1 MSNKKRIGMILL
13 IAVLGFSCAPTFS
26 LASAPTLDPFSMST
40 AIAQTAD
47 AASMQTAAAVQ
58 PGVQASPV
66 PGGPLLDQDAFN
78 TSIAQTFEAAGT
90 QTAALVPNTLTP
102 TPTLLPTQTAI
113 DTPSPTATFLLT
125 IHTSTPFK
133 LPKPTATKK
142 GHKGG
147 GGGGGGGGGDGGG
160 DDGGGPTPKAYSCS
174 VVGMNPPNNTVVQ
187 AGTNFRVFWTVKNT
201 ASPWDINSVDLVY
214 KGGDIPVRS
223 FGYDLPF
230 SVYTGFVV
238 TLPGVD
244 LTAPSK
250 AGRYSTHWQL
260 SRGARVVCDLYATII
275 VGAPTPTKIPTV
287 IVSPPP

>member
-1 MSNKKRIGMILL
+1 MSNRKRIGMVLL
-13 IAVLGFSCAPTFS
+13 IAMLGFSCAPTFS
-26 LASAPTLDPFSMST
+26 LASAPTLDPFSMGT

-47 AASMQTAAAVQ
+47 AASAQTAAVAQ
-58 PGVQASPV
+58 PGIQSSPV
-66 PGGPLLDQDAFN
+66 PGGPLLDQEAFN

-90 QTAALVPNTLTP
+90 QTAALIPNTLTP
-102 TPTLLPTQTAI
+102 TPTFLPTQTAVN
-113 DTPSPTATFLLT
+113 TPSPTATFLLT
-125 IHTSTPFK
+125 IHTATPFK

-147 GGGGGGGGGDGGG
+147 GGGGGGGGDDGGG
-160 DDGGGPTPKAYSCS
+160 DGGGPTPKAYSCS
-174 VVGMNPPNNTVVQ
+174 VVGVNPPNNTVVQ

-223 FGYDLPF
+223 YGYDLPF
-230 SVYTGFVV
+230 SVYTDFVV

-250 AGRYSTHWQL
+250 AGSYTTHWQL
-260 SRGARVVCDLYATII
+260 SRGARVVCDLYATIL
-275 VGAPTPTKIPTV
+275 VGEPTPTKIPTV